1 MRQLVPHHAVGS
13 VSAGTQ
19 VLFLCATWAP
29 VFVLEFLLSDVAS
42 RLLLVSRVLQA
53 GHLRVRLDKHRR
65 D

>member
-1 MRQLVPHHAVGS
+1 MRQLVPH
-13 VSAGTQ
+13 Q